1 MLWGSKGNPPGGGAR
16 RGILWALAKS
26 IWHLRQQ
33 EGQQP
38 LGRVPAK
45 ALMEGQ
51 ENLPPEAQSCPS
63 DGLSP
68 PCQVTFVQCSVCAA

>member
-1 MLWGSKGNPPGGGAR
+1 MLWGPKGNPPGGAQ

-68 PCQVTFVQCSVCAA
+68 PCQVTFVQCSVCVA